1 MLKISIR
8 HAMVSAAGPSM
19 LEIDTEVSPQELLC
33 LYGPSGAGKTTLL
46 RILAGLI
53 KPDSGR
59 IEFEDTVWFD
69 SKTGV
74 NLKPQER
81 NVGFMF
87 QDYALFPNMSVQ
99 GNILFAQKKKD
110 RAAADDLIDLF
121 DLAALVGRKPHQLS
135 GGQKQRVA
143 LARALAAK
151 PALLIL
157 DEPLSALDSEMRT
170 SLQEEIRK
178 THHRLN
184 SITLMVSHDVPEVK
198 RLASSVMMLKNGKVM
213 AVGCPENLHFGNGPT
228 EW

>member
-8 HAMVSAAGPSM
+8 HAMVSAVGPSM

-53 KPDSGR
+53 KPDFGR
-59 IEFEDTVWFD
+59 IEFDDAVWFD
-69 SKTGV
+69 SQTGT
-74 NLKPQER
+74 NLKTRDR

-110 RAAADDLIDLF
+110 RAAADELIELF
-121 DLAALVGRKPHQLS
+121 NLQAFVGQKPHQLS

-151 PALLIL
+151 PALLML

-170 SLQEEIRK
+170 SLQDEIRK
-178 THHRLN
+178 THQRLS
-184 SITLMVSHDVPEVK
+184 SITIMVSHDIAEVK
-198 RLASSVMMLKNGKVM
+198 RLASSVLMIRNGKVM
-213 AVGCPENLHFGNGPT
+213 EAGCPENLHFGNEPT